1 MLADGKP
8 LVSLVYPE
16 MQDQAAV
23 ALGRAFIDD
32 PMFKALIPEI
42 SDPARRAEILT
53 EMFHAMFAVE
63 RKTGQ
68 PTFGVICDAKVVA
81 AAVTEGAG
89 RPSAFDVTTAGLGET
104 PRLLR
109 ALGWAGVQRALTL
122 FRVLSSNHPHEPHLY
137 LQALGVDPGY
147 QKRHFGVL
155 LLDYLREQAQ
165 ARPDV
170 TGVYLETA
178 KKLTSRTT
186 PRADTRSSARSIRS
200 ASGPGACNSAS
211 AAD

>member
-1 MLADGKP
+1 MPADGKS

-16 MQDQAAV
+16 MQDQAAAV
-23 ALGRAFIDD
+23 LGRAFIDD

-42 SDPARRAEILT
+42 PHPAKRAEILT
-53 EMFHAMFAVE
+53 ELFHAMFAVE

-68 PTFGVICDAKVVA
+68 PTFGVICDGKVIA
-81 AAVTEGAG
+81 AAVTEGTG
-89 RPSAFDVTTAGLGET
+89 RPSTIDVTAAGLGET

-122 FRVLSSNHPHEPHLY
+122 FRILSSSHPHEPHIY
-137 LQALGVDPGY
+137 LQALGVDPDY

-155 LLDYLREQAQ
+155 LLDYLREQAR

-178 KKLTSRTT
+178 KEANVAYYGARGYQVIGEIHPLGVRTW
-186 PRADTRSSARSIRS
+186 RMYQRVR
-200 ASGPGACNSAS
+200 G
-211 AAD
+211 

>member
-1 MLADGKP
+1 MPEEGKP
-8 LVSLVYPE
+8 LVSLIYPE
-16 MQDQAAV
+16 MQDQAAM

-42 SDPARRAEILT
+42 PHPAKRAEILT
-53 EMFHAMFAVE
+53 ELFHAMFAVE

-68 PTFGVICDAKVVA
+68 PAFGVICEGKVIA

-89 RPSAFDVTTAGLGET
+89 RPSTFDVTTAGLGET

-122 FRVLSSNHPHEPHLY
+122 FRILSSSHPHEPHLY
-137 LQALGVDPGY
+137 LQALGVDPDY

-155 LLDYLREQAQ
+155 LLDYLRDQ
-165 ARPDV
+165 ARARTDV

-178 KKLTSRTT
+178 KEANVAYYGARGYQVIGEIHPLGVRTW
-186 PRADTRSSARSIRS
+186 RMYQRVR
-200 ASGPGACNSAS
+200 G
-211 AAD
+211 

>member
-1 MLADGKP
+1 MPAEGKP

-32 PMFKALIPEI
+32 PMFKPLVPEI
-42 SDPARRAEILT
+42 SDPAKRAEILT

-68 PTFGVICDAKVVA
+68 PTFGVICDGKVIA

-89 RPSAFDVTTAGLGET
+89 RPSTFDVTTAGLGET

-109 ALGWAGVQRALTL
+109 ALGWAGVQRAITL

-137 LQALGVDPGY
+137 LQALGVDPDY

-155 LLDYLREQAQ
+155 LLDYLRDQAR

-178 KKLTSRTT
+178 KEANVAYYGARGYQVIGEIHPLGVRTW
-186 PRADTRSSARSIRS
+186 RMYQRVR
-200 ASGPGACNSAS
+200 G
-211 AAD
+211 